1 MQGVYALDVAIRVV
15 TGNERKRD
23 VGQRDVGQRDV
34 GRAHDFIYSRVVDIP
49 VVRPVL
55 AAETVFIVGADL
67 RNNLKVTP
75 ALAASSDGIMA
86 HFRCWRTTLC
96 I

>member
-1 MQGVYALDVAIRVV
+1 VQGVYALDVAIRVE
-15 TGNERKRD
+15 TGNERK
-23 VGQRDVGQRDV
+23 RDVGQRDV

-96 I
+96 V